1 MPSARVFT
9 TNQLFGRHY
18 TTTAK
23 LGPDLEFPLHPLD
36 LGSLELEETLLRILR
51 NTTGGAE

>member
-36 LGSLELEETLLRILR
+36 LGSPELEETLLRILR